1 MFDLNFVLN
10 GFGRLLFLA
19 ITIMFC
25 FYVILGTDLMS
36 ALRIGLAGF
45 VFLSSQALTRI
56 LK

>member
-25 FYVILGTDLMS
+25 FYVILGADLMS